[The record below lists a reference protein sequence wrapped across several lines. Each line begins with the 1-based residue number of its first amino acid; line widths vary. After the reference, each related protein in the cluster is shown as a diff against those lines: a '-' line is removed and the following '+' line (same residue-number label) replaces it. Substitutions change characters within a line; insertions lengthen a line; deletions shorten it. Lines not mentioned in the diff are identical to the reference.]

1 MEEERVNNI
10 ITIGTSAGGIAAV
23 SALISTFGPDLDA
36 AVFVVI
42 HMSRNSMV
50 EIILGTIQRLTSLK
64 CILPA
69 DQELIKNRT
78 VYLAPADHHML
89 LEKGT
94 IRITK
99 GAYENHWRPS
109 IDVLFRSAAA
119 AYNSC
124 VTGVILTGL
133 LDDGTSGMYAIKRS
147 GGLCMIQ
154 DPAEAEFPDMPN
166 SVLQTVEV
174 DYKVSVNEM
183 GYILADLFSRESCI
197 ETEAP
202 ADVKLEAQIAKR
214 MSSSMEDQ
222 EQLGDLTHLTC
233 PDCGGVLV
241 KVTNDAIPRY
251 RCYTGHT
258 FTEKTLEQEQ
268 VRGIEDS
275 LWVAIR
281 MLEERKNLLL
291 NMARNEQSK
300 NNGVSDSPK
309 KDRAE
314 EIMMHVDRLK
324 GLLMELGEST

>member
-1 MEEERVNNI
+1 MKQEKVKNI
-10 ITIGTSAGGIAAV
+10 ITIGASAGGIAAV
-23 SALISTFGPDLDA
+23 SALVSTFGQRLDA
-36 AVFVVI
+36 AIFIVI
-42 HMSRNSMV
+42 HVARTSMIEV
-50 EIILGTIQRLTSLK
+50 ILAAIQKHTTLK
-64 CILPA
+64 CILPS
-69 DQELIKNRT
+69 DQQLIENRT
-78 VYLAPADHHML
+78 IYLAPADHHML
-89 LEKGT
+89 VERGA

-147 GGLCMIQ
+147 GGFCMIQ

-183 GYILADLFSRESCI
+183 GYILSDLFSRESCI

-241 KVTNDAIPRY
+241 KVINDAVPRY

-258 FTEKTLEQEQ
+258 FTEKILEQEQ
-268 VRGIEDS
+268 LRGIEDS

-281 MLEERKNLLL
+281 MLEERRNLLL
-291 NMARNEQSK
+291 NMTRQEESK
-300 NNGVSDSPK
+300 SNGIADSSK
-309 KDRAE
+309 RTRAE
-314 EIMMHVDRLK
+314 EIQVHAERLK
-324 GLLMELGEST
+324 GILMELGEST